1 MQWAIHEFL
10 SCLVNVNTPATVLQ
24 EQQLTSVN
32 NLLYAPQALKSRSG
46 QGQCKHNSVTV
57 EVKHAQLQSFL
68 LIGRWQYYQ
77 FQIVFY
83 EGTKCF

>member
-32 NLLYAPQALKSRSG
+32 NLLYAPQALKSRSS
-46 QGQCKHNSVTV
+46 QGQCKHNSVIV
-57 EVKHAQLQSFL
+57 EVKNVQVQSSL
-68 LIGRWQYYQ
+68 LMGRWQYYQ
-77 FQIVFY
+77 LQIVY
-83 EGTKCF
+83 